1 MRITTMSE
9 LPHQT
14 PGLTAVETG
23 QDSRPDDPTRRNVIA
38 GAVAATAVAVAAP
51 AHAQGTDAD
60 RINMVLFVLL
70 SGALTG
76 IAENKLAPGFAV
88 SLVPPPLP
96 APAPPAP
103 PPPPGP
109 ATVDLQK
116 TIPGSDPF
124 NVKQEYFDWVSKRRL
139 TDFRSLLQIARDV
152 AAQSLTPDARAQ
164 AIIDKV
170 QEKPETKYLARSIV
184 LMWYLGA
191 WYDPANLRALAELPN
206 PPPQASKFE
215 VISPKAYTQSWAL
228 SVAQAHPMGY
238 SQMQFGYWAHK
249 PQPPE
254 VFTGK
259 ALT

>member
-1 MRITTMSE
+1 MSK
-9 LPHQT
+9 LLHQT
-14 PGLTAVETG
+14 PGLTPVETG
-23 QDSRPDDPTRRNVIA
+23 QNSRPDDPTRRNVIA
-38 GAVAATAVAVAAP
+38 GAAAATAVAAVAAP

-76 IAENKLAPGFAV
+76 IAETKLAPGSAIV
-88 SLVPPPLP
+88 PSPPP
-96 APAPPAP
+96 PPAP
-103 PPPPGP
+103 PPPT
-109 ATVDLQK
+109 AIALQDPK

-124 NVKQEYFDWVSKRRL
+124 DVKQEYFDWVNKRRPTVL
-139 TDFRSLLQIARDV
+139 RSLLQIARDV
-152 AAQSLTPDARAQ
+152 AAQTLTADARAQ

-191 WYDPANLRALAELPN
+191 WYDPDNLRLLAEQSN
-206 PPPQASKFE
+206 PPPEASNFE
-215 VISPKAYTQSWAL
+215 VISPKAYTQAWAL
-228 SVAQAHPMGY
+228 SVAQAHPMGF

-249 PQPPE
+249 PHPPE
-254 VFTGK
+254 VFIGK

>member
-1 MRITTMSE
+1 MTE

-14 PGLTAVETG
+14 PGLTSVDTG
-23 QDSRPDDPTRRNVIA
+23 RDSRPDDPTRRNVIA
-38 GAVAATAVAVAAP
+38 GAAAATAVAAVAAP

-60 RINMVLFVLL
+60 RINIVLFVLL

-76 IAENKLAPGFAV
+76 IAENKLAPGFTI
-88 SLVPPPLP
+88 SLVPPPPP
-96 APAPPAP
+96 APAPPATP
-103 PPPPGP
+103 PPP
-109 ATVDLQK
+109 ATVDLQNER

-124 NVKQEYFDWVSKRRL
+124 NVKQEYFDWVSKRRPTVL
-139 TDFRSLLQIARDV
+139 RSLLQIARDV
-152 AAQSLTPDARAQ
+152 AAQPLTPDARAQ

-170 QEKPETKYLARSIV
+170 HEKPETKYLARSIV

-191 WYDPANLRALAELPN
+191 WYDPDNLRLLAEQSD
-206 PPPQASKFE
+206 PPPTASNFE
-215 VISPKAYTQSWAL
+215 VISPRAYTQAWAL

>member
-1 MRITTMSE
+1 
-9 LPHQT
+9 
-14 PGLTAVETG
+14 
-23 QDSRPDDPTRRNVIA
+23 
-38 GAVAATAVAVAAP
+38 
-51 AHAQGTDAD
+51 
-60 RINMVLFVLL
+60 MVLFVLL

-76 IAENKLAPGFAV
+76 IAENKLAPGFAI
-88 SLVPPPLP
+88 SLVSSPP
-96 APAPPAP
+96 PAPPAT

-109 ATVDLQK
+109 ATVDLSK

-124 NVKQEYFDWVSKRRL
+124 DVKQEYFDCVSKRRL
-139 TDFRSLLQIARDV
+139 NDFRSLLQIARDV

-191 WYDPANLRALAELPN
+191 WYDPANLRLLAEQSN
-206 PPPQASKFE
+206 PPPEASNFE
-215 VISPKAYTQSWAL
+215 VISPKAYTQAWAL
-228 SVAQAHPMGY
+228 SVAQAHPMGF

>member
-1 MRITTMSE
+1 MMTMSK

-38 GAVAATAVAVAAP
+38 GAAAATAVAAVAAP
-51 AHAQGTDAD
+51 AHAQGTED

-76 IAENKLAPGFAV
+76 IAETKLAPGFAIV
-88 SLVPPPLP
+88 PSPPP
-96 APAPPAP
+96 PAPPAP
-103 PPPPGP
+103 I
-109 ATVDLQK
+109 ALQDPK

-124 NVKQEYFDWVSKRRL
+124 DVKQEYFDWVNKRRPTVL
-139 TDFRSLLQIARDV
+139 RSLLQIARDV
-152 AAQSLTPDARAQ
+152 AAQTLTADARAQ

-191 WYDPANLRALAELPN
+191 WYDPDNLRLLAEQSN
-206 PPPQASKFE
+206 PPPEASNFE
-215 VISPKAYTQSWAL
+215 VISPKAYTQAWAL
-228 SVAQAHPMGY
+228 SVAQAHPMGF

-249 PQPPE
+249 PHPPE

>member
-1 MRITTMSE
+1 MTTMSE

-14 PGLTAVETG
+14 PRAVDTG

-38 GAVAATAVAVAAP
+38 GAAAATAVAAVAAP

-76 IAENKLAPGFAV
+76 IAENKLAPGFRFET
-88 SLVPPPLP
+88 LPPQPTA
-96 APAPPAP
+96 APGAP
-103 PPPPGP
+103 PPPTIP
-109 ATVDLQK
+109 AAVDLVNEK
-116 TIPGSDPF
+116 TIPGSDPV
-124 NVKQEYFDWVSKRRL
+124 NVKQEYFDWVSKRQL

-152 AAQSLTPDARAQ
+152 AAQTLLPDARAQ

-170 QEKPETKYLARSIV
+170 QGKPETKYLARSIV

-191 WYDPANLRALAELPN
+191 WYDPVNLRKLAEQPD
-206 PPPQASKFE
+206 PPPTASNFE
-215 VISPKAYTQSWAL
+215 VISPKAYTQAWAL

>member
-1 MRITTMSE
+1 MSK
-9 LPHQT
+9 LLHQT
-14 PGLTAVETG
+14 PGLTPVETG

-38 GAVAATAVAVAAP
+38 GSAAATAVAAVAAP
-51 AHAQGTDAD
+51 AHAQGADAD

-76 IAENKLAPGFAV
+76 IAETKLAPGFAIAP
-88 SLVPPPLP
+88 SPPP
-96 APAPPAP
+96 PAPPAP
-103 PPPPGP
+103 PPPMT
-109 ATVDLQK
+109 AIALQDPK

-124 NVKQEYFDWVSKRRL
+124 DVKQEYFDWVNKRRPTVL
-139 TDFRSLLQIARDV
+139 RSLLQIARDV
-152 AAQSLTPDARAQ
+152 AAQTLTADARAQ

-191 WYDPANLRALAELPN
+191 WYDPDNLRLLAEQSN
-206 PPPQASKFE
+206 PPPEASNFE
-215 VISPKAYTQSWAL
+215 VISPKAYTQAWAL
-228 SVAQAHPMGY
+228 SVAQAHPMGF

-249 PQPPE
+249 PHPPE
-254 VFTGK
+254 VFIGK

>member
-1 MRITTMSE
+1 MSE

-14 PGLTAVETG
+14 PRAVDTG

-38 GAVAATAVAVAAP
+38 GAAAATAVAAVAAP

-76 IAENKLAPGFAV
+76 ILENKLAPGFTI
-88 SLVPPPLP
+88 SLVPPP
-96 APAPPAP
+96 PAPPA
-103 PPPPGP
+103 PGP

-116 TIPGSDPF
+116 TIAGSDPIDI
-124 NVKQEYFDWVSKRRL
+124 KREYFDWVRKRRP
-139 TDFRSLLQIARDV
+139 TVFGTLLQIARDI
-152 AAQSLTPDARAQ
+152 AGQSLTPDARAQ

-191 WYDPANLRALAELPN
+191 WYDPDNLRLLAEQPD
-206 PPPQASKFE
+206 PPPTASNFE
-215 VISPKAYTQSWAL
+215 VISPKAYTQAWAL